1 MNELNYLYELGL
13 KNQLILNTEEL
24 GTVYVK
30 RDGKECVHTF
40 PYEVYFNTHG
50 SVAKQLL
57 CEFLIFYIPEKK
69 FLSTTSCQTND
80 KGIRFLVKKIVRDYK
95 IIPGFSLDFETVKSI
110 KLPTN

>member
-30 RDGKECVHTF
+30 RDDKKGVKTF
-40 PYEVYFNTHG
+40 PYEVYFNTH
-50 SVAKQLL
+50 SNVAKQLL
-57 CEFLIFYIPEKK
+57 CEFVIFYIPEKK
-69 FLSTTSCQTND
+69 FLSTTSCQTNE

>member
-1 MNELNYLYELGL
+1 M
-13 KNQLILNTEEL
+13 
-24 GTVYVK
+24 K
-30 RDGKECVHTF
+30 RDDRKGVKTF
-40 PYEVYFNTHG
+40 PYEAYFNTHG
-50 SVAKQLL
+50 SVAKQIL
-57 CEFLIFYIPEKK
+57 CEFFMFSIPEKK